1 MCLVGRVRFKLGE
14 RRIIDYIGKQ
24 KWTQR
29 HFDAMI
35 LRIDLILEILE
46 IFFIK
51 DLE

>member
-1 MCLVGRVRFKLGE
+1 MCLVGRVKLKLGE

-29 HFDAMI
+29 HFDAMT
-35 LRIDLILEILE
+35 LRIDLILE